1 MLYDLKEE
9 RLAGDTVSDE
19 MLNGVVASVRNL
31 SSTDLPALLSLCLGN
46 SQYYE
51 FLGEEPT
58 VDVLATE
65 MVELPPD
72 CSPDQ
77 KSYFGFF
84 DAGGDLIAVLDLIR
98 GYPAEGCAFIGF
110 FMVDASRQ
118 GMGIGSRLV
127 SKLLDRLRDSGVF
140 RVRLAY
146 VEGNEQSRRFWE
158 RHGFLEADAPIDQ
171 GEYKV
176 VPMERRLM

>member
-1 MLYDLKEE
+1 MLYSLKEE

-65 MVELPPD
+65 MVELPPG

-84 DAGGDLIAVLDLIR
+84 DADGDLIAVLDLIR

-127 SKLLDRLRDSGVF
+127 SKLLNRLRGSGVF

-171 GEYKV
+171 GGYKV
-176 VPMERRLM
+176 VPMERRLV

>member
-1 MLYDLKEE
+1 MVN
-9 RLAGDTVSDE
+9 GDE
-19 MLNGVVASVRNL
+19 LNGVVVSVRKL
-31 SSTDLPALLSLCLGN
+31 SRFDLPALLSLCLGN

-65 MVELPPD
+65 MVELPPG

-84 DAGGDLIAVLDLIR
+84 DADGDLIAVLDLIR

-118 GMGIGSRLV
+118 GTGIGSQLI

-158 RHGFLEADAPIDQ
+158 KRGFLEVDAPIDQ

-176 VPMERRLM
+176 VPMERRLV